1 MTIVLGIDPGTE
13 ITGYALIKKEGRIL
27 VPIDFGCI
35 RTPAKHPLPK
45 RYHMIFESVERLI
58 AKFRPDA
65 LSIETQ
71 FVYKNA
77 QSALKVGMARGVVL
91 VAAERAGI
99 PIYEYTPTKAK
110 KAVVGKGNAT
120 KYEVQKMMQLL
131 LSLASPPTPLDA
143 ADALALAVCHANTQ
157 ELL

>member
-1 MTIVLGIDPGTE
+1 
-13 ITGYALIKKEGRIL
+13 
-27 VPIDFGCI
+27 
-35 RTPAKHPLPK
+35 
-45 RYHMIFESVERLI
+45 MIFESVERLI